1 MWHHIQNTSAVIRF
15 KAFLHTAAM
24 VMLLLPCACTGG
36 AADGDSGGGDTL
48 ALSYAKELTITR
60 QDGYSV
66 ATIRNPWDTTAVL
79 AKYILAP
86 DSVPAEKLPKG
97 TVIRVP
103 LKNSL
108 VYSAVHIG
116 LIDELGADSAIAGVC
131 DARFINLDKIKL
143 RIAAKTI
150 ADCGN
155 SMSPDIEK
163 IMHLSPDAILLSP
176 YENST
181 TNARLES
188 LGIPIVQCADYME
201 SSPLARAE
209 WMKFFGLLY
218 GSEHK
223 ADSLFRAT
231 ESEYLALKKQT
242 EGCETRPSVI
252 FDGIYGSQ
260 WYVPGRHSTA
270 ATYIR
275 DAGGTNPFDRYDNP
289 GSVALSP
296 EQVLMQ
302 AHDADYWLVRYATT
316 APLTRAAHL
325 KGNSIYPQFD
335 AAKKNNIFACNTVEI
350 PLFDETPFHP
360 QWFLA
365 DLVSILHPELG
376 VNPER
381 RYFSRL

>member
-1 MWHHIQNTSAVIRF
+1 MWHHIQNTSAVIRS

-36 AADGDSGGGDTL
+36 AADGDTGGGDTL
-48 ALSYAKELTITR
+48 ALSYAKELTLT
-60 QDGYSV
+60 QYGGYSV

-86 DSVPAEKLPKG
+86 DSVPAEKLPEG

-103 LKNSL
+103 LKKSL

-131 DARFINLDKIKL
+131 DARFINLGKITS
-143 RIAAKTI
+143 RITEKAV

-163 IMHLSPDAILLSP
+163 IIHLSPDAILLSP

-181 TNARLES
+181 TNSRLES

-223 ADSLFRAT
+223 ADSLFKAT

-242 EGCETRPSVI
+242 EGCGTRPSVI

-302 AHDADYWLVRYATT
+302 AHDADYWLVRYATA
-316 APLTRAAHL
+316 APLTREAHL

-376 VNPER
+376 VNPEH